1 MVKAEA
7 SYIKTT
13 VEARYWQLGKL
24 DNSTTALWIVL
35 HGQGQLP
42 EYFIRKFVHICSPST
57 VIIAPEALHKY
68 YLDGYNGKVGASWM
82 TKEDRL
88 TDIANYL
95 TYLDNLLE
103 QIGTQIELTK
113 VKIHLLGFSQGT
125 ATASRWAV
133 NGNLSFD
140 HLVIWAGHFPPDL
153 EQEQTQTILKT
164 KEISIVY
171 GKHDPYLTPAVL
183 QNISDDLERFDLQ
196 AQLIEFDGAHE
207 IDTDV
212 LISLA
217 D

>member
-1 MVKAEA
+1 MVRATA
-7 SYIKTT
+7 SYLKTT

-24 DNSTTALWIVL
+24 DSSTTSLWIVL

-42 EYFIRKFVHICSPST
+42 EYFIRKFVDICSPST
-57 VIIAPEALHKY
+57 VVIAPEALHKY
-68 YLDGYNGKVGASWM
+68 YLEGYKGKVGASWM

-95 TYLDNLLE
+95 TYLDNLFE
-103 QIGTQIELTK
+103 QIGSQIDLSK

-125 ATASRWAV
+125 ATVSRWAV
-133 NGNLSFD
+133 NGKLTFD
-140 HLVIWAGHFPPDL
+140 HLVIWAGYFPPDL
-153 EQEQTQTILKT
+153 ESEQTQTILKT

-171 GKHDPYLTPAVL
+171 GKHDPYLTPAIL
-183 QNISDDLERFDLQ
+183 QHISDDLKRFDVQ

-207 IDTDV
+207 IDADV
-212 LISLA
+212 LRSLI